1 MSADFDLAPTKT
13 HRDENFPVASH
24 VIAAAHRPIILAFYR
39 FVRAADDIVDNG
51 GLSSEEKLAG
61 LDHYEAALL
70 GQVNEVDDV
79 AVARPLRTML
89 AERSLSP
96 RHAQDLLHAFR
107 MDAVKTRYANFDE
120 LMHYCA
126 YSAAPVGR
134 FVLSVHGESERTWPA
149 NDALCSALQI
159 INHMQDCAEDYR
171 NLDRVYVPLDALAA
185 EGIGVEAL
193 AETKA
198 SPALRAC
205 LQKLAARTD
214 DLVQIGR
221 ELPRLVQDLRLSLE
235 TAVIGRLAQVLV
247 NGLRKRDPLSEK
259 VHLSKP
265 EMAAVSL
272 FGIGEGLV
280 MRAGSARVRVAMSAK
295 KASGKNA

>member
-1 MSADFDLAPTKT
+1 MSADLDLTPTKT

-24 VIAAAHRPIILAFYR
+24 LIAAQHRPIILAFYR
-39 FVRAADDIVDNG
+39 FVRAADDIADNSD
-51 GLSSEEKLAG
+51 LTSDQKLAG

-70 GQVNEVDDV
+70 GKIDDV
-79 AVARPLRTML
+79 DVARPLRLQL
-89 AERSLSP
+89 AERGLSP

-107 MDAVKTRYANFDE
+107 MDATKLRYANFDE

-134 FVLSVHGESERTWPA
+134 FVLDVHGESERTWPA

-159 INHMQDCAEDYR
+159 INHLQDCAADYR

-193 AETKA
+193 AA
-198 SPALRAC
+198 PQAAPALLAC
-205 LQKLAARTD
+205 LHKLAHRTEA
-214 DLVQIGR
+214 LVKAGR
-221 ELPRLVQDLRLSLE
+221 DLPRLVQDLRLCLE

-247 NGLRKRDPLSEK
+247 RGLEQRDPLCQK

-265 EMAAVSL
+265 EALAWTLV
-272 FGIGEGLV
+272 GVGEGLAQRTRR
-280 MRAGSARVRVAMSAK
+280 MGPGFAASESA
-295 KASGKNA
+295 

>member
-1 MSADFDLAPTKT
+1 
-13 HRDENFPVASH
+13 
-24 VIAAAHRPIILAFYR
+24 
-39 FVRAADDIVDNG
+39 
-51 GLSSEEKLAG
+51 
-61 LDHYEAALL
+61 
-70 GQVNEVDDV
+70 
-79 AVARPLRTML
+79 
-89 AERSLSP
+89 
-96 RHAQDLLHAFR
+96 
-107 MDAVKTRYANFDE
+107 VKTRYADFDE

-159 INHMQDCAEDYR
+159 INHIQDCAEDYR
-171 NLDRVYVPLDALAA
+171 DLDRVYIPLDALQA
-185 EGIGVEAL
+185 EGTGVEAL
-193 AETKA
+193 GDAKA

-205 LQKLAARTD
+205 LQKLAGRTND
-214 DLVQIGR
+214 VLQVGR

-272 FGIGEGLV
+272 LGIGEGL
-280 MRAGSARVRVAMSAK
+280 MLRVGHSRLAM
-295 KASGKNA
+295 SGKNA

>member
-1 MSADFDLAPTKT
+1 MSADLDLAPTKT

-24 VIAAAHRPIILAFYR
+24 LIAAAYRPIILAFYR
-39 FVRAADDIVDNG
+39 FVRAADDIADNG
-51 GLSSEEKLAG
+51 SLTSEQKLAG
-61 LDHYEAALL
+61 LDHFEAALL
-70 GQVNEVDDV
+70 GQVDDV
-79 AVARPLRTML
+79 DVARPLRTML
-89 AERSLSP
+89 AERALSP

-134 FVLSVHGESERTWPA
+134 FVLSVHGESERTWLA

-159 INHMQDCAEDYR
+159 INHLQDCAEDYR

-193 AETKA
+193 AEAKA
-198 SPALRAC
+198 SPALRNC
-205 LQKLAARTD
+205 LQKLAHRTH

-221 ELPRLVQDLRLSLE
+221 ELPRLVHDLRLSLE
-235 TAVIGRLAQVLV
+235 TAVIARLAQVLV
-247 NGLRKRDPLSEK
+247 NGLMKRDPLSEK

-280 MRAGSARVRVAMSAK
+280 LRAGNARARLTM
-295 KASGKNA
+295 SGKSA